1 MDYKN
6 KSKTMK
12 TTLVIIQIIGAVAV
26 LIVISPFILM
36 ANYLDYL
43 YIKIKLR

>member
-1 MDYKN
+1 
-6 KSKTMK
+6 MK

-36 ANYLDYL
+36 ANFFDYWYL
-43 YIKIKLR
+43 KFKL